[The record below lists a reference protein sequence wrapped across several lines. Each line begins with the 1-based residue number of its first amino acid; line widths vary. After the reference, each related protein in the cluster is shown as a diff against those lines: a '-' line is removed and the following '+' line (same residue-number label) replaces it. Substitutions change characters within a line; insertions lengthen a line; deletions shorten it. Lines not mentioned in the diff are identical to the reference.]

1 MANDVVFTVEGKGK
15 NLKKTANEA
24 GDIGKNVD
32 KSNAALDKAG
42 KKQDSYNRR
51 EKGIFQTN
59 LSSGKAY
66 SKLAQNIGGGGSS
79 SLVAAYATLA
89 ANVFALTA
97 AFNALRNAS
106 QFEQLVQ
113 GLNAVGDAA
122 GRNLTHL
129 GEKLQEVTGH
139 AISAERAMR
148 AVAIGTSA
156 GFSAEQLEKLTTV
169 ARGASIALGRDM
181 GDAMDR
187 LIRGAAKLEPEILDE
202 LGIMVRLD
210 DATSDYAATIN
221 KTAGQL
227 TQFERRM
234 AFVTAINEQGLE
246 KFEGI
251 AKAVDPTPYDQLA
264 ASLDNLMKTGLGLVN
279 TFLTPMINLMANST
293 GVLVG
298 TITLFASTIS
308 RQMLPFLHDT
318 ADSAR
323 RAAEEFAKMNTVSRD
338 NIVTTGALPP
348 KYKKLSKSIVDG
360 TASMEEMQVVQKELA
375 NSEKH
380 RAGQLR
386 NLDKAQDPEKYA
398 KVKAGLDNVRKAQ
411 TELTRVT
418 EGHLGVLA
426 RTKAAD
432 AMTMTSLSEMPKGW
446 AKLNEA
452 IGDNND
458 QIDLNVEKQ
467 GREIRTRDKASK
479 AAFKY
484 GQRIKFV
491 GASLVRAVPF
501 IGLAITAV
509 GLLSAAWDHFFPG
522 NKMNKFLT
530 EVEDAFSRIDEI
542 TIALVKGTSLA
553 SDQVTILANQYRA
566 LAGVIAT
573 ARDAISSLG
582 ANLMKAQMEGTER
595 IFESIVAKQTEINRL
610 RESGPEWGMTD
621 AGHEARIKNIG
632 YQLQQVQKR
641 ANDIL
646 KNVGKI
652 DENNLAVIKQAVSLS
667 IAKLEMFSKANNDI
681 GRGELMSLKNILARI
696 GKEGGIE
703 TIAQLTKE
711 MTDAAIPTN
720 KFQAAVD
727 GAAQSMGNFLKATT
741 KMGQVATTQFDEPLK
756 ALQAI
761 RTEMGA
767 IEDKAKQAGE
777 ETRERLSK
785 VYGPKDS
792 RVEMMAAITEA
803 QERDK
808 LFKVLS
814 KQYNLEQTLGVKT
827 REQFNEYVD
836 EIEKSVK
843 LLREQAGVIKRLK
856 QLEKDTAS
864 FAKSQFIGRQ
874 LAVKEEFKATRA
886 RINAEI
892 EFNKESIKTNNG
904 LLLRG
909 KLARFEE
916 LSAKKQ
922 AELTTTE
929 ADELKDLTE
938 LVKANAKLEADI
950 IALKDEKLKLD
961 LESKAVAVA
970 KAEDD
975 LAALKITEKM
985 VGLERQRINL
995 LKTQESNQAKL
1006 AAMRDPVRRGQ
1017 GRETLSP
1024 AEEFKL
1030 FMQREARERKMLDR
1044 EHRIKIAMLKA
1055 EDTLLKAK
1063 VELNKMEAQILRDRK
1078 LLSAKTDE
1086 EKEAAKE
1093 QYKAFVQS
1101 ADDYVKA
1108 MSPLLQMRIDVAN
1121 LENKV
1126 AHSNLSLEK
1135 ERLGIAARR
1144 GSMSAFESA
1153 SGDVRQGGGTG
1164 IAMVDAAAGLAAHNR
1179 ERRIAMDAVRK
1190 EAIDKQNKQFDQ
1202 SRRPA
1207 GETPEERAAKREQFG
1222 TIAGDAAVAEFKGAD
1237 TMTEKVTLLRTATA
1251 GLNEELR
1258 KMGPEGEVAA
1268 AVGEGGMVM
1277 ASGVAHIADTFKDT
1291 ESKLERGAAVA
1302 SAIASTIAA
1311 TAQIMA
1317 AASAARIAAIDKE
1330 IAAEQRRDGKS
1341 KQSLSKIKAM
1351 EAKKAQMQKKAFEM
1365 NKKMQMASI
1374 VASTAA
1380 AMMSALVSAT
1390 MYEKPLGF
1398 ILAGIIGA
1406 MGAAQLAMV
1415 AGLQYQGGSGG
1426 ISAPGAPT
1434 SINIG
1439 ERSNKVDIA
1448 GGRGNA
1454 AGEMSYLRGD
1464 RGFGTSARDFRPAF
1478 AGRKYRAAGGAAY
1491 VVGEQGPELFVPS
1504 VPGRV
1509 VSNDDMEAGAAVG
1522 NVNFTINAIDAAGV
1536 EEVLVEQRGNI
1547 IGMLR
1552 ESANEYGTG
1561 FLEEVNEDAYT
1572 STTEGSVYGRA

>member
-1 MANDVVFTVEGKGK
+1 
-15 NLKKTANEA
+15 
-24 GDIGKNVD
+24 
-32 KSNAALDKAG
+32 
-42 KKQDSYNRR
+42 
-51 EKGIFQTN
+51 
-59 LSSGKAY
+59 
-66 SKLAQNIGGGGSS
+66 
-79 SLVAAYATLA
+79 
-89 ANVFALTA
+89 
-97 AFNALRNAS
+97 
-106 QFEQLVQ
+106 
-113 GLNAVGDAA
+113 A

-129 GEKLQEVTGH
+129 GDKLQEVTGH

-386 NLDKAQDPEKYA
+386 NLDEAQDPEKYA

-595 IFESIVAKQTEINRL
+595 IFESIVAKQTEINNL
-610 RESGPEWGMTD
+610 REAGPSFGFTD
-621 AGHEARIKNIG
+621 EGHEARLNNMG
-632 YQLQQVQKR
+632 RQLQQLQNR

-652 DENNLAVIKQAVSLS
+652 DDNNLAVIEQAVSLS
-667 IAKLEMFSKANNDI
+667 IAKLEMFSKANDDI

-792 RVEMMAAITEA
+792 RVEMMAAITEV

-909 KLARFEE
+909 KLARFQE

-922 AELTTTE
+922 GELTGKE
-929 ADELKDLTE
+929 ADELKELTE

-975 LAALKITEKM
+975 LAALKI
-985 VGLERQRINL
+985 
-995 LKTQESNQAKL
+995 
-1006 AAMRDPVRRGQ
+1006 
-1017 GRETLSP
+1017 
-1024 AEEFKL
+1024 
-1030 FMQREARERKMLDR
+1030 
-1044 EHRIKIAMLKA
+1044 
-1055 EDTLLKAK
+1055 
-1063 VELNKMEAQILRDRK
+1063 
-1078 LLSAKTDE
+1078 
-1086 EKEAAKE
+1086 
-1093 QYKAFVQS
+1093 
-1101 ADDYVKA
+1101 
-1108 MSPLLQMRIDVAN
+1108 
-1121 LENKV
+1121 
-1126 AHSNLSLEK
+1126 
-1135 ERLGIAARR
+1135 
-1144 GSMSAFESA
+1144 
-1153 SGDVRQGGGTG
+1153 
-1164 IAMVDAAAGLAAHNR
+1164 
-1179 ERRIAMDAVRK
+1179 
-1190 EAIDKQNKQFDQ
+1190 
-1202 SRRPA
+1202 
-1207 GETPEERAAKREQFG
+1207 
-1222 TIAGDAAVAEFKGAD
+1222 
-1237 TMTEKVTLLRTATA
+1237 
-1251 GLNEELR
+1251 
-1258 KMGPEGEVAA
+1258 
-1268 AVGEGGMVM
+1268 
-1277 ASGVAHIADTFKDT
+1277 
-1291 ESKLERGAAVA
+1291 
-1302 SAIASTIAA
+1302 
-1311 TAQIMA
+1311 
-1317 AASAARIAAIDKE
+1317 
-1330 IAAEQRRDGKS
+1330 
-1341 KQSLSKIKAM
+1341 
-1351 EAKKAQMQKKAFEM
+1351 
-1365 NKKMQMASI
+1365 
-1374 VASTAA
+1374 
-1380 AMMSALVSAT
+1380 
-1390 MYEKPLGF
+1390 
-1398 ILAGIIGA
+1398 
-1406 MGAAQLAMV
+1406 
-1415 AGLQYQGGSGG
+1415 
-1426 ISAPGAPT
+1426 
-1434 SINIG
+1434 
-1439 ERSNKVDIA
+1439 
-1448 GGRGNA
+1448 
-1454 AGEMSYLRGD
+1454 
-1464 RGFGTSARDFRPAF
+1464 
-1478 AGRKYRAAGGAAY
+1478 
-1491 VVGEQGPELFVPS
+1491 
-1504 VPGRV
+1504 
-1509 VSNDDMEAGAAVG
+1509 
-1522 NVNFTINAIDAAGV
+1522 
-1536 EEVLVEQRGNI
+1536 
-1547 IGMLR
+1547 
-1552 ESANEYGTG
+1552 
-1561 FLEEVNEDAYT
+1561 
-1572 STTEGSVYGRA
+1572 